1 MEFDKIVDYVES
13 PQLASKFKKKRTIDF
28 KQQSAIPK

>member
-13 PQLASKFKKKRTIDF
+13 PQLASKLIKEDQRL
-28 KQQSAIPK
+28 QQQ

>member
-13 PQLASKFKKKRTIDF
+13 PQLASKLKGPETSTAVVSK
-28 KQQSAIPK
+28 